1 MPVRKMPRMAV
12 TSLRRAALLASMTIM
27 WLHAPVQAQP
37 TVQLRV
43 TATVLPYVA
52 VRMVSHPGHIE
63 VTKEDVARGFLE
75 AVPLGI
81 QVKSNSRDAYELMFE
96 RHGEHFSA
104 VSIEGLG
111 TRLQVVSRSAI
122 TWRPDSLH
130 NALDFR
136 VRLQLAPNV
145 APGRY
150 PWPLQ
155 FSIVPA

>member
-1 MPVRKMPRMAV
+1 MTGMAV
-12 TSLRRAALLASMTIM
+12 TSPRRAALVLMTMM
-27 WLHAPVQAQP
+27 WLQPPVQAEP
-37 TVQLRV
+37 TAHLRV

-52 VRMVSHPGHIE
+52 VRMVSHPVHVE

-104 VSIEGLG
+104 ASIEGLG
-111 TRLQVVSRSAI
+111 SRLQVVSRSAI
-122 TWRPDSLH
+122 TWRPASLH
-130 NALDFR
+130 SALDFR
-136 VRLQLAPNV
+136 VRLQLAPNL

-155 FSIVPA
+155 FSLVSA

>member
-1 MPVRKMPRMAV
+1 MPGMAV
-12 TSLRRAALLASMTIM
+12 TPPRRAALFALMTLL
-27 WLHAPVQAQP
+27 WLQAPVQAEP
-37 TVQLRV
+37 TAQLRV

-52 VRMVSHPGHIE
+52 VRMVSHPVHVE
-63 VTKEDVARGFLE
+63 VTKEDVARGYLE

-81 QVKSNSRDAYELMFE
+81 QVRSNSRDAYELMFE

-104 VSIEGLG
+104 ASIEGLG
-111 TRLQVVSRSAI
+111 SRLQVVSRSAL
-122 TWRPDSLH
+122 TWRPGSPH
-130 NALDFR
+130 SALDFR
-136 VRLQLAPNV
+136 VRLQLAPNL

>member
-1 MPVRKMPRMAV
+1 MTGMAV
-12 TSLRRAALLASMTIM
+12 TSPRRAALVLMTMM
-27 WLHAPVQAQP
+27 WLQPPVQAEP
-37 TVQLRV
+37 TAHLRV
-43 TATVLPYVA
+43 TVTVLPYVA
-52 VRMVSHPGHIE
+52 VRMVSHPVHVE

-104 VSIEGLG
+104 ASIEGLG
-111 TRLQVVSRSAI
+111 SRLQVVSRSAI
-122 TWRPDSLH
+122 TWRPASLH
-130 NALDFR
+130 SALDFR
-136 VRLQLAPNV
+136 VRLQLAPNL

-155 FSIVPA
+155 FSLVPA

>member
-1 MPVRKMPRMAV
+1 
-12 TSLRRAALLASMTIM
+12 MTTI
-27 WLHAPVQAQP
+27 WFHPPLQAQATAP
-37 TVQLRV
+37 LRV

-52 VRMVSHPGHIE
+52 VRMVSHPGHVE

-75 AVPLGI
+75 AVPLGVRI
-81 QVKSNSRDAYELMFE
+81 QSNTRDAYALVFE

-104 VSIEGLG
+104 ASIEGAG
-111 TRLQVVSRSAI
+111 SRLQVVSRSTI
-122 TWRPDSLH
+122 TWRPDSVQ

-136 VRLQLAPNV
+136 VRLQLAPDL

-155 FSIVPA
+155 FSLVPA